1 MTCLIEK
8 ICRLGEICSCMD
20 YSAVGHKFN
29 VNESTANVKKVSLN
43 RNTHKTRL
51 YTDWL
56 TKMEPKTCKDLVL

>member
-43 RNTHKTRL
+43 RNTHKVM
-51 YTDWL
+51 Y
-56 TKMEPKTCKDLVL
+56 